1 VNKRVNTGVS
11 MKVLVT
17 GGSGFLGSHVAD
29 ALSDAGHEVTIFD
42 AVASPWLR
50 ADQAMILGDLL
61 DRDGLAKAVQGMDA
75 VYHFAGIADIEDCA
89 KSPMTTA
96 SVNILGTV
104 GLLDCCVAAQ
114 VGRFVFASSAYVFS
128 EAGSFYR
135 TSKRACESFIE
146 DYAKRYG
153 LKYTCLRYGSLYGP
167 RADQR
172 NSIHSLLRQAVETG
186 AITYH
191 GNGDEL
197 REFIHVFDA
206 ARSSVEILA
215 PEFENQNVILTGV
228 EKMTYRELLEMIRE
242 IFGGRVELNILPSD
256 RAAHYRITPY
266 SFAPKLGRKLV
277 SNLFVDFGQGL
288 LHCIDALH
296 GEQVARQQRE
306 DGE

>member
-1 VNKRVNTGVS
+1 MTTGIS
-11 MKVLVT
+11 MKILVT

-29 ALSDAGHEVTIFD
+29 ALHDAGHDVTIFD
-42 AVASPWLR
+42 TVTSPWLR
-50 ADQAMILGDLL
+50 PNQTMIKGDILDQA
-61 DRDGLAKAVQGMDA
+61 GLAEAVQGMDA
-75 VYHFAGIADIEDCA
+75 VYHFAGIADIEDCC
-89 KSPMTTA
+89 KWPLTTA

-104 GLLDCCVAAQ
+104 GLLDCCVAAK
-114 VGRFVFASSAYVFS
+114 VKRFVFASSAYVFS

-146 DYAKRYG
+146 DYANRYG

-167 RADQR
+167 RADHR
-172 NSIHSLLRQAVETG
+172 NSIHSLLKQAVETG
-186 AITYH
+186 TITYR

-206 ARSSVEILA
+206 AKSSVDILA

-242 IFGGRVELNILPSD
+242 IFGGQLELNILPSD
-256 RAAHYRITPY
+256 RDAHYRITPY

-288 LHCIDALH
+288 LHCIDTLH
-296 GEQVARQQRE
+296 NEHITNQQRK

>member
-1 VNKRVNTGVS
+1 MNI
-11 MKVLVT
+11 LVT

-29 ALSDAGHEVTIFD
+29 ALSEAGHAVTVFD

-50 ADQAMILGDLL
+50 DDQIMIVGDLL
-61 DRDGLAKAVQGMDA
+61 DAPRVAEAVRGMDA
-75 VYHFAGIADIEDCA
+75 VYHFAGIADIEECA
-89 KSPMTTA
+89 KSPVTTA

-104 GLLDCCVAAQ
+104 GLLDSCVAAG

-128 EAGSFYR
+128 ESGSFYR

-146 DYAKRYG
+146 DFATRYG

-167 RADQR
+167 RADER
-172 NSIHSLLRQAVETG
+172 NSIHSLLRQAVDTG
-186 AITYH
+186 TITYH
-191 GNGDEL
+191 GKGDEL

-256 RAAHYRITPY
+256 RDAHYRITPY

-277 SNLFVDFGQGL
+277 NNVFVDFGQGL
-288 LHCIDALH
+288 LHCIDTLH
-296 GEQVARQQRE
+296 GEKMARQERE
-306 DGE
+306 GGE